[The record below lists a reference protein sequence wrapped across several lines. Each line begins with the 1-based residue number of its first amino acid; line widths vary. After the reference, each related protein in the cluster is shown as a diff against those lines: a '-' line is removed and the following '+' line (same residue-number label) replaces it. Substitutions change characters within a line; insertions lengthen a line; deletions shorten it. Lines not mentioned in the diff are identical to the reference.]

1 MTYLVFMNYIML
13 VAICGHM
20 GIIVSDI
27 AWLILDFLGVIAL
40 LIHCG
45 LKSEIKKS
53 RKQ

>member
-13 VAICGHM
+13 VAICRHM

-27 AWLILDFLGVIAL
+27 TWFLNFLGFVAL
-40 LIHCG
+40 IINCG
-45 LKSEIKKS
+45 FKSEIKKS